1 MMETT
6 SQGIVDWVEETDDR
20 RVSGNAS
27 TRIENNTGREIDA
40 AVRHRIEATPFTL
53 LKTIDDVV
61 GCLVGIS
68 CSASIT
74 TGPKQCS
81 RLHNHMPNAKHWPS

>member
-6 SQGIVDWVEETDDR
+6 AQGIVDWVEETDDR

-61 GCLVGIS
+61 GCCLPYAIYS
-68 CSASIT
+68 SINSSVLLLLDLNCT
-74 TGPKQCS
+74 RVRVQ
-81 RLHNHMPNAKHWPS
+81 

>member
-6 SQGIVDWVEETDDR
+6 AQGIVDWVEETDDR

-68 CSASIT
+68 SSD
-74 TGPKQCS
+74 
-81 RLHNHMPNAKHWPS
+81 LHNHTSIAKHSPS